1 MQQETL
7 SASVRIGERIEIITR
22 RQKKLYGVIERAGTI
37 FPGQIKGRPTTLID
51 ITGKKKDRQGNPA
64 RRGLALRFPHDLF
77 QAILEDGT
85 RVLLF
90 AIEKLGDKNSVTY
103 FKDEKHE
110 LLLSS
115 VLMQGQI
122 QVSRELRATAS
133 FTNSSACKVVKKT
146 QELKN
151 RVPGDSSR
159 ILWSEDTVNKLTK
172 NITMSAKDSTPP
184 SSPAPV
190 SPKKQEPKPV
200 KKRGR
205 PRKNPED
212 KSKPKPRPTPRP
224 EKSKPARA
232 APAPDMARLQELS
245 TRAADA
251 MGILQKVFTDFS
263 KAIPAGESGK
273 RRGRPRK
280 NEEDSIPSAKRVKSS
295 KKSDETVQSSS
306 EEEELLDF

>member
-200 KKRGR
+200 KSAGARAKSGGQIQASRASAAPGKHRPRRARARHGAPAGAQHKGRRRHGNFAKGVYGFFQGNSRRGIGEAPRTPAKKRGGLD
-205 PRKNPED
+205 PLGKARK
-212 KSKPKPRPTPRP
+212 
-224 EKSKPARA
+224 
-232 APAPDMARLQELS
+232 
-245 TRAADA
+245 
-251 MGILQKVFTDFS
+251 I
-263 KAIPAGESGK
+263 I
-273 RRGRPRK
+273 
-280 NEEDSIPSAKRVKSS
+280 
-295 KKSDETVQSSS
+295 
-306 EEEELLDF
+306 